1 MSKKVKARELF
12 LANPG
17 ISNGDF
23 VKMLMDQLGM
33 TLQGARTYSYNA
45 RNESG
50 TPVAPKAK
58 AKAASKRVVAKTT
71 SKKIE
76 KSIEDVATTKAKNLA
91 KMKEIS
97 KKLKPFREQLD
108 DTLRDSCP
116 DFDPQLAREEVQA
129 ILEGEGFLAGFKP
142 GKTHD

>member
-23 VKMLMDQLGM
+23 VKLLMDKLSM

-45 RNESG
+45 RASADA
-50 TPVAPKAK
+50 PVAKKAK
-58 AKAASKRVVAKTT
+58 ATSKQSIAKTA

-76 KSIEDVATTKAKNLA
+76 KSVDEVAATKVKNLA
-91 KMKEIS
+91 KMKELT
-97 KKLKPFREQLD
+97 KKLKPMREQLD
-108 DTLRDSCP
+108 DAIRARTT

-129 ILEGEGFLAGFKP
+129 ILEGEGFVAKP